1 MMSKINMVVIEYI
14 WIYVD
19 EIWLSVELTLWT
31 SHKQVNLQKT
41 NGYEAYSNINIGTF
55 FFLCLYL

>member
-1 MMSKINMVVIEYI
+1 MVVIEYI

-41 NGYEAYSNINIGTF
+41 NGYEAYSNINIDTF